1 MKKILQKLDSVST
14 KSVGDANGMKKF
26 LQIVSEKETSVL
38 NEGTGP
44 HKVSLPVQMAMQ
56 HYQHTQDQSPINS
69 SIKPGVRKFFKEVE
83 IEQVKQVTEKKQ
95 LLRQYASTIAERVMM
110 REFKEVNQ
118 QDRDETGWKY
128 KGDNPLIKNMISKA
142 SAEAPGAENDLE
154 ALVINQSMQNDLV
167 DRQQDTIENQQEEQQ
182 KLIHMYAKLQ
192 DIQDSAEDRFR
203 ELNAKVASGDI
214 TDQDIAGAQAAQE
227 IEKQVDSEKDQVRS
241 QSNQVGNNEL
251 PKPAVAQTSV
261 TRPVPQAQQPVST
274 QQSAVPDPRMQS
286 QLQATQ
292 KALAAAKQGRAFD
305 NLGNVTSQWAAK
317 STANAPAVAPVKQPV
332 KKQSAKKTAMDVINK
347 AKNTPVDALA
357 SMIEEDA
364 PFRLSAEQVAEANAD
379 IIRNG
384 LRSFVRSVTVTL
396 SGEPVTIW
404 AAQMFAVTMTLGQ
417 IKDPKKKAHTRMVVL
432 SDKNEFGEFLYG
444 PARKFVPAYDA
455 WLEKQKEIQRKEKQ
469 GQGSL
474 PGMALENEIKGHSM
488 GFTGGVGPG
497 LQNNEPIEEMPIV
510 HNPDRP
516 HNPRVVNHKKFNSH
530 ELMTLISM
538 AARDLH
544 RVAELA
550 QKANTSQDDETK
562 LIIWKQISGDFSQG
576 GVVGTLADRVEQIRH
591 ATEELAAAR
600 HTGKNVAPK
609 VRKQISPNLAET
621 DIIENLLLQGLI
633 KKQ

>member
-14 KSVGDANGMKKF
+14 KPVGDAGGMKKF
-26 LQIVSEKETSVL
+26 LQIVSEKETSIL
-38 NEGTGP
+38 NEGTDP

-56 HYQHTQDQSPINS
+56 HYQHTQEQSPHIKS
-69 SIKPGVRKFFKEVE
+69 PIKPGVRKFFKEVE
-83 IEQVKQVTEKKQ
+83 TEQVNQVTEKKQ

-110 REFKEVNQ
+110 REFKEVDQ
-118 QDRDETGWKY
+118 HGRDESGWQY

-142 SAEAPGAENDLE
+142 TADAPGAQNDLE
-154 ALVINQSMQNDLV
+154 ALVINQSMQNDIN
-167 DRQQDTIENQQEEQQ
+167 DRQQDTVEKQQADQDNLLQ
-182 KLIHMYAKLQ
+182 MYGKLQ

-214 TDQDIAGAQAAQE
+214 TDQDIAAAQAAQE
-227 IEKQVDSEKDQVRS
+227 IEKQVDTEKQQVRS
-241 QSNQVGNNEL
+241 QSNQLGNKEI
-251 PKPAVAQTSV
+251 PKPVINKSTPTPVAQSK
-261 TRPVPQAQQPVST
+261 PQAVTTPQ
-274 QQSAVPDPRMQS
+274 AVQDPRMQS

-292 KALAAAKQGRAFD
+292 QALATAKQGRAFD
-305 NLGNVTSQWAAK
+305 NLSNVTSQWAAK
-317 STANAPAVAPVKQPV
+317 SAADTRAVTPVKQPV

-347 AKNTPVDALA
+347 AKNTPVDALV

-364 PFRLSAEQVAEANAD
+364 SFRLSAEQIAEANAD

-417 IKDPKKKAHTRMVVL
+417 IKDPKKKAHTRMIVL
-432 SDKNEFGEFLYG
+432 SDKTEFGEFLDG
-444 PARKFVPAYDA
+444 PAKKFVPAYDA
-455 WLEKQKEIQRKEKQ
+455 WLEKQKEIQRKERQ

-474 PGMALENEIKGHSM
+474 PGMALENEIAGHSM

-591 ATEELAAAR
+591 ATEELATAR
-600 HTGKNVAPK
+600 HSGKNVSPK

-621 DIIENLLLQGLI
+621 DIIENLLSQGLV

>member
-14 KSVGDANGMKKF
+14 KPVGDAGGMKKF

-38 NEGTGP
+38 NEGTAP

-56 HYQHTQDQSPINS
+56 HYQHTQEQSSHIKSP
-69 SIKPGVRKFFKEVE
+69 IKPGVRKFFKEVE
-83 IEQVKQVTEKKQ
+83 IEQVNQVTEKKQ

-110 REFKEVNQ
+110 KEFKEVDRRD
-118 QDRDETGWKY
+118 QDESGWQY

-142 SAEAPGAENDLE
+142 TADAPGAQNDLE
-154 ALVINQSMQNDLV
+154 ALVINQSMQNDIN
-167 DRQQDTIENQQEEQQ
+167 DRQQDTVEKQQADQDNLLQ
-182 KLIHMYAKLQ
+182 MYGKLQ

-214 TDQDIAGAQAAQE
+214 TDQDIAAAQAAQE
-227 IEKQVDSEKDQVRS
+227 IEKQVDTEKQQVRS
-241 QSNQVGNNEL
+241 QSNQLGNKEI
-251 PKPAVAQTSV
+251 PKPVINKSTPVAQSK
-261 TRPVPQAQQPVST
+261 PQAVTTPQ
-274 QQSAVPDPRMQS
+274 AVQDPRMQS

-292 KALAAAKQGRAFD
+292 QALAATRQGRAFD
-305 NLGNVTSQWAAK
+305 NLSNVTSQWAAK
-317 STANAPAVAPVKQPV
+317 SAASTPTVATPVKQPV

-364 PFRLSAEQVAEANAD
+364 FPFNLSNEQMAEANAD

-384 LRSFVRSVTVTL
+384 LRSFVRSVTITL

-417 IKDPKKKAHTRMVVL
+417 IKDPKKKAHTKMIVL
-432 SDKNEFGEFLYG
+432 TDKTEFGEFLYG
-444 PARKFVPAYDA
+444 PARKFVPAYDG
-455 WLEKQKEIQRKEKQ
+455 WLEKQKEIQRKERQ

-591 ATEELAAAR
+591 ATEELATAR
-600 HTGKNVAPK
+600 RSGKNVAPK
-609 VRKQISPNLAET
+609 VRKQISPNLSET
-621 DIIENLLLQGLI
+621 DIIENLLSQGLV

>member
-14 KSVGDANGMKKF
+14 KPVGDAGGMKKF
-26 LQIVSEKETSVL
+26 LQIVSEKETSIL

-56 HYQHTQDQSPINS
+56 HYQHTQEQSPHIKS

-83 IEQVKQVTEKKQ
+83 AEQVNQVTEKKQ

-110 REFKEVNQ
+110 REFKEVDQ
-118 QDRDETGWKY
+118 HSGDESGWQY

-142 SAEAPGAENDLE
+142 TADAPGAQNDLE
-154 ALVINQSMQNDLV
+154 ALVINQSMQNDIN
-167 DRQQDTIENQQEEQQ
+167 DRQQDTVEKQQAAQDNLLQ
-182 KLIHMYAKLQ
+182 MYSKLQ

-214 TDQDIAGAQAAQE
+214 TDQDIAAAQAAQE
-227 IEKQVDSEKDQVRS
+227 IEKQVDTEKQQVRS
-241 QSNQVGNNEL
+241 QSNQLGNKEI
-251 PKPAVAQTSV
+251 PKPVINKPTTTPVAQSRTQAV
-261 TRPVPQAQQPVST
+261 TTPQAVQ
-274 QQSAVPDPRMQS
+274 DPRMQS
-286 QLQATQ
+286 QLQSTQ
-292 KALAAAKQGRAFD
+292 RALAAAKQGRAFD
-305 NLGNVTSQWAAK
+305 NLSNVTSQWAAK
-317 STANAPAVAPVKQPV
+317 SAADTHAVTPVKQPV

-364 PFRLSAEQVAEANAD
+364 QFRLSAEQIAEANAD

-417 IKDPKKKAHTRMVVL
+417 IKDPKKKAHTRMIVL
-432 SDKNEFGEFLYG
+432 SDKTEFGEFLYG

-455 WLEKQKEIQRKEKQ
+455 WLEKQKEIQRKERQ

-474 PGMALENEIKGHSM
+474 PGMALENEIAGHSM

-591 ATEELAAAR
+591 ATEELATAR
-600 HTGKNVAPK
+600 HSGKNVSPK

-621 DIIENLLLQGLI
+621 DIIENLLSQGLV